1 MAVKVIIKGTVSAIS
16 SEPPCK
22 DGNLI
27 INVEDFVVILDLK
40 VLNS

>member
-1 MAVKVIIKGTVSAIS
+1 MAVKIIIKETVGAIS

-27 INVEDFVVILDLK
+27 NNVEDFVVILDL
-40 VLNS
+40 